1 MCIYQGR
8 GTLYYYVM
16 NIIHNKDIGTKQKAL
31 AINLDPKIYGS
42 FAEIGAGQEV
52 AANFFKA
59 GASSG
64 TIAKTMSAYDMT
76 FSDAIYGVQQV
87 KRYVSEH
94 RLISMLDHEYGLLI
108 ERLAEQRG
116 NNTTFF
122 AFSDTMSA
130 LNYTKTNEGHG
141 WMGVRFQLE
150 PNGQFNDVVLHVKL
164 LDNDTILQQ
173 QAVGIL
179 GVNLMYACFYYNEIP
194 PVFLLSLIDNLT
206 KDRIQIDM
214 IRFEGPCFTRVDN
227 RLMSL
232 HLVKYGFSD
241 AAVFGPDGK
250 NQQPSEVLY
259 KKHIVVI
266 RGRFRPIINV
276 HLDMLS
282 NGVKQF
288 MQEPDVDKDN
298 VMVITE
304 LTLQSL
310 KERDAD
316 ENADIDEKDFLDR
329 VDILC
334 SLGQTVL
341 ISNFHEYYKL
351 VAYLSKITKLKL
363 GVVLGYPNLEY
374 IFSEEH
380 YKDLPGGIL
389 ESFATLFS
397 RKVKLFVYPTLRDGV
412 IWNCLR
418 FYPPPHLI
426 DLYRY
431 LITNDKIEDIRHY
444 NESNLHVQTDIVLQL
459 IKQGVEGWEQYVPA
473 EVAAMIK
480 DRHLFGY
487 TTETK
492 VDTHIIE
499 KIDEAAVKPPKVV

>member
-1 MCIYQGR
+1 MS
-8 GTLYYYVM
+8 
-16 NIIHNKDIGTKQKAL
+16 IIHNKDIGTKQKAL
-31 AINLDPKIYGS
+31 AINLDPQIYGS
-42 FAEIGAGQEV
+42 FAEIGAGQDV

-64 TIAKTMSAYDMT
+64 TIAKTMSAYDMVV
-76 FSDAIYGVQQV
+76 SDAIYGAQKVR
-87 KRYVSEH
+87 RYVSEP
-94 RLISMLDHEYGLLI
+94 RLIAMLDHEYALLV
-108 ERLAEQRG
+108 ERLGGQRG
-116 NNTTFF
+116 DSTTFF
-122 AFSDTMSA
+122 AFSDTVSA
-130 LNYTKTNEGHG
+130 LNYHKTNEGHG

-150 PNGQFNDVVLHVKL
+150 PNGEFNDVVLHVKL
-164 LDNDTILQQ
+164 LDNDNNLQQ
-173 QAVGIL
+173 QVVGVL
-179 GVNLMYACFYYNEIP
+179 GVNLIYACFNYHENP
-194 PVFLLSLIDNLT
+194 PIFLLSLMDELSN
-206 KDRIQIDM
+206 DRIQIDM
-214 IRFEGPCFTRVDN
+214 IRFEGPNFNKVDN

-241 AAVFGPDGK
+241 AAVFGPDG
-250 NQQPSEVLY
+250 NNLQPDEALY
-259 KKHIVVI
+259 KKHIVVV

-276 HLDMLS
+276 HLDMLHT
-282 NGVKQF
+282 GVKQF
-288 MQEPDVDKDN
+288 MQEPDVDETN
-298 VMVITE
+298 VSVITE

-310 KERDAD
+310 KER
-316 ENADIDEKDFLDR
+316 NAELTAEIDEKDFLDR

-341 ISNFHEYYKL
+341 ISDFHEYYKL

-397 RKVKLFVYPTLRDGV
+397 RKVKLFIYPTLRDGV

-431 LITNDKIEDIRHY
+431 LIANNKIEDIHHY
-444 NESNLHVQTDIVLQL
+444 NENNLSVDTDKVLNL
-459 IKQGVEGWEQYVPA
+459 IKQGAEGWEEYVPV
-473 EVAAMIK
+473 EVATMIK
-480 DRHLFGY
+480 ERCLFGY
-487 TTETK
+487 AC
-492 VDTHIIE
+492 DTGIAKENTQTISE
-499 KIDEAAVKPPKVV
+499 DPDVVTDIA

>member
-1 MCIYQGR
+1 MS
-8 GTLYYYVM
+8 
-16 NIIHNKDIGTKQKAL
+16 IIHNKDIGTKQKAL

-42 FAEIGAGQEV
+42 FAEIGAGQDV

-76 FSDAIYGVQQV
+76 VSDAIYGALKV
-87 KRYVSEH
+87 KRYVSES
-94 RLISMLDHEYGLLI
+94 RLMAMLNHEYNLLI

-116 NNTTFF
+116 DNTTFF
-122 AFSDTMSA
+122 AFSDTVST
-130 LNYTKTNEGHG
+130 LNYHKTNEAHG

-150 PNGQFNDVVLHVKL
+150 PNGPFNDVILHVKL
-164 LDNDTILQQ
+164 LDTDNNLQQ
-173 QAVGIL
+173 QAVGVL
-179 GVNLMYACFYYNEIP
+179 GVNLLYACFYYHEVAP
-194 PVFLLSLIDNLT
+194 AFLLSLMDELSR
-206 KDRIQIDM
+206 DRIQIDM
-214 IRFEGPCFTRVDN
+214 IQFEGSNFEKVDN

-241 AAVFGPDGK
+241 AALFGPDGE
-250 NQQPSEVLY
+250 NEQPSEALY
-259 KKHIVVI
+259 KKHVVVI

-276 HLDMLS
+276 HLDML
-282 NGVKQF
+282 NTGVKQF
-288 MQEPDVDKDN
+288 MQEPDVDKKN
-298 VMVITE
+298 VVVITE

-310 KERDAD
+310 VERDA
-316 ENADIDEKDFLDR
+316 EPNTEIDEKDFLDR

-351 VAYLSKITKLKL
+351 VSYLSKITSLKL

-397 RKVKLFVYPTLRDGV
+397 RKVKLFIYPTLRNGV
-412 IWNCLR
+412 IMNCLR

-431 LITNDKIEDIRHY
+431 LIANNKIEDIRNY
-444 NESNLHVQTDIVLQL
+444 NENNLHVQTDIVLQL
-459 IKQGVEGWEQYVPA
+459 IKQGADGWEQFVPP
-473 EVAAMIK
+473 EVAKMIK
-480 DRHLFGY
+480 ERCLFGY
-487 TTETK
+487 PCAVDPANALEQPKENTT
-492 VDTHIIE
+492 
-499 KIDEAAVKPPKVV
+499 AQ

>member
-1 MCIYQGR
+1 MS
-8 GTLYYYVM
+8 TA
-16 NIIHNKDIGTKQKAL
+16 HNTDIGTKQKAL
-31 AINLDPKIYGS
+31 AVNLNPKIYGS
-42 FAEIGAGQEV
+42 FAEIGAGQDV

-64 TIAKTMSAYDMT
+64 TIAKTMSAYDMVV
-76 FSDAIYGVQQV
+76 SDAIYGALKVR
-87 KRYVSEH
+87 RYVSEP
-94 RLISMLDHEYGLLI
+94 RLMAMLDHEYSLLI
-108 ERLAEQRG
+108 ERLAVQRG
-116 NNTTFF
+116 DTTTFF
-122 AFSDTMSA
+122 AFSDTISA
-130 LNYTKTNEGHG
+130 LNYQKTNEGHG

-150 PNGQFNDVVLHVKL
+150 PNGEFNDVVLHVKL
-164 LDNDTILQQ
+164 LDNDNNLQQ
-173 QAVGIL
+173 QAVGVL
-179 GVNLMYACFYYNEIP
+179 GVNLMYACFYYHEIA
-194 PVFLLSLIDNLT
+194 PVFLLSLMDDLSR
-206 KDRIQIDM
+206 DRIQIDM
-214 IRFEGPCFTRVDN
+214 IRFEGPVFSKVDN

-241 AAVFGPDGK
+241 VAVFGPDGK

-276 HLDMLS
+276 HLDML
-282 NGVKQF
+282 NTGVKQF
-288 MQEPDVDKDN
+288 MQEPDVDKEN
-298 VMVITE
+298 VMVVTE

-310 KERDAD
+310 KERDAAESD
-316 ENADIDEKDFLDR
+316 EIDEKDFLDR

-380 YKDLPGGIL
+380 YQDLPGGIL

-397 RKVKLFVYPTLRDGV
+397 RKVKLFIYPTLRDGV

-418 FYPPPHLI
+418 FHPPPHLI

-431 LITNDKIEDIRHY
+431 LIANNKIEDIRHY
-444 NESNLHVQTDIVLQL
+444 NENNLNVQTDKVLQL
-459 IKQGVEGWEQYVPA
+459 IKQGAEGWEEYVPP
-473 EVAAMIK
+473 EVATMIK
-480 DRHLFGY
+480 DRCLFGY
-487 TTETK
+487 SCETK
-492 VDTHIIE
+492 PSKEGI
-499 KIDEAAVKPPKVV
+499 A

>member
-1 MCIYQGR
+1 MS
-8 GTLYYYVM
+8 T
-16 NIIHNKDIGTKQKAL
+16 IHNTNIGTKQKAL
-31 AINLDPKIYGS
+31 AINLDPEIYGS
-42 FAEIGAGQEV
+42 FAEIGAGQDV

-59 GASSG
+59 GGSSG
-64 TIAKTMSAYDMT
+64 TIAKTMSAYDMI
-76 FSDAIYGVQQV
+76 FSDAIYGAQQGR
-87 KRYVSEH
+87 RYVSEP
-94 RLISMLDHEYGLLI
+94 RLISMLDREYGLLI
-108 ERLAEQRG
+108 ERLAVQRG
-116 NNTTFF
+116 DTTTFF
-122 AFSDTMSA
+122 AFSDTVSA
-130 LNYTKTNEGHG
+130 LNYQKTNEGHG

-150 PNGQFNDVVLHVKL
+150 PNGMFNDVVLHVKL
-164 LDNDTILQQ
+164 LDNDNNLQQ

-179 GVNLMYACFYYNEIP
+179 GVNLIYACFYYHENP
-194 PVFLLSLIDNLT
+194 PVFLLSLMDELS
-206 KDRIQIDM
+206 KDRLQIDM
-214 IRFEGPCFTRVDN
+214 IRFEGPNFTKVDN

-250 NQQPSEVLY
+250 NMQPSEILY

-276 HLDMLS
+276 HLDML
-282 NGVKQF
+282 NTGVKQF
-288 MQEPDVDKDN
+288 MQESDVDKAN

-304 LTLQSL
+304 LTLQAL
-310 KERDAD
+310 KERDAA
-316 ENADIDEKDFLDR
+316 ESAEIDEKDFLDR

-380 YKDLPGGIL
+380 YHDLPGGIL

-397 RKVKLFVYPTLRDGV
+397 RKVKLFIYPTLRDGV

-431 LITNDKIEDIRHY
+431 LIANNKIEDIRHY
-444 NESNLHVQTDIVLQL
+444 NENNLHVQTDKVLQL
-459 IKQGVEGWEQYVPA
+459 IKQGVDGWEEYVPA
-473 EVAAMIK
+473 EVATMIK
-480 DRHLFGY
+480 DRHLFGFSNE
-487 TTETK
+487 TETAK
-492 VDTHIIE
+492 DNTTTKSNDPE
-499 KIDEAAVKPPKVV
+499 TKLDAV

>member
-1 MCIYQGR
+1 
-8 GTLYYYVM
+8 M
-16 NIIHNKDIGTKQKAL
+16 NVIHNKEIGTKQKAL

-42 FAEIGAGQEV
+42 FAEIGAGQDV

-64 TIAKTMSAYDMT
+64 TIAKTMSAYDMV
-76 FSDAIYGVQQV
+76 FSDAIYGAQQSR
-87 KRYVSEH
+87 RYVSEP
-94 RLISMLDHEYGLLI
+94 RLISMLEHEYGLLI
-108 ERLAEQRG
+108 ERLTSQRG
-116 NNTTFF
+116 DKTTFF
-122 AFSDTMSA
+122 AFSNTMSA
-130 LNYTKTNEGHG
+130 LNYHKTNDGHG

-150 PNGQFNDVVLHVKL
+150 PNGPFNDVVLHVKL
-164 LDNDTILQQ
+164 LDNDNVLQQ

-179 GVNLMYACFYYNEIP
+179 GVNLIYACFYYPEIP
-194 PVFLLSLIDNLT
+194 PVFLLSLMDNLSR
-206 KDRIQIDM
+206 DAIQIDM
-214 IRFEGPCFTRVDN
+214 IRFEGPNFTKVDN

-241 AAVFGPDGK
+241 AALFGPDGK

-276 HLDMLS
+276 HLDML
-282 NGVKQF
+282 NTGVKQF
-288 MQEPDVDKDN
+288 VAEPDVDRKN
-298 VMVITE
+298 LVVIAE
-304 LTLQSL
+304 LTLQAL
-310 KERDAD
+310 KER
-316 ENADIDEKDFLDR
+316 NAGESAEIDEKDFLER

-351 VAYLSKITKLKL
+351 VAYLSGITKLKI
-363 GVVLGYPNLEY
+363 GMVLGYPNLEY
-374 IFSEEH
+374 IFTEEH
-380 YKDLPGGIL
+380 YNNLPGGIL

-397 RKVKLFVYPTLRDGV
+397 RKVKLFIYPTLRDGV

-431 LITNDKIEDIRHY
+431 LIANNKIEDIRHY
-444 NESNLHVQTDIVLQL
+444 NESNLHVQTDKVLNM
-459 IKQGVEGWEQYVPA
+459 IKQNEEGWEQYVPA
-473 EVAAMIK
+473 DVAAMIK
-480 DRHLFGY
+480 ERCLFGFSCVNDDV
-487 TTETK
+487 TSRTE
-492 VDTHIIE
+492 
-499 KIDEAAVKPPKVV
+499 

>member
-1 MCIYQGR
+1 
-8 GTLYYYVM
+8 M
-16 NIIHNKDIGTKQKAL
+16 NTIHNTTIGTKQKAL
-31 AINLDPKIYGS
+31 AVNLDPLIYGS
-42 FAEIGAGQEV
+42 FAEIGAGQDV

-87 KRYVSEH
+87 RRYVSEQ

-108 ERLAEQRG
+108 ERLDTQRG
-116 NNTTFF
+116 DSTTFF
-122 AFSDTMSA
+122 AFSDTVSA
-130 LNYTKTNEGHG
+130 LNYHRTNDGHG

-150 PNGQFNDVVLHVKL
+150 PNGAFNDVVLHVRL
-164 LDNDTILQQ
+164 LDNDNNLQQ

-179 GVNLMYACFYYNEIP
+179 GVNLIYACFYYYQNA
-194 PVFLLSLIDNLT
+194 PVFLLSLMDDLA

-214 IRFEGPCFTRVDN
+214 IRFEGPNFTKVDN

-250 NQQPSEVLY
+250 NQQPSEALY

-276 HLDMLS
+276 HLDMLN

-288 MQEPDVDKDN
+288 MQEPDVDKTN

-310 KERDAD
+310 KER
-316 ENADIDEKDFLDR
+316 NADQTAEIDEKDFLDR

-341 ISNFHEYYKL
+341 ISDFHEYYKL

-380 YKDLPGGIL
+380 YHDLPGGIL

-397 RKVKLFVYPTLRDGV
+397 RKVKLFIYPTLREGV

-431 LITNDKIEDIRHY
+431 LIANNKIEDIRHY

-459 IKQGVEGWEQYVPA
+459 IKQGVPGWEQYVPT
-473 EVAAMIK
+473 EVAAIIK
-480 DRHLFGY
+480 DRCLFGY
-487 TTETK
+487 HCETEPAKEDVTSSGDTPGAVLDK
-492 VDTHIIE
+492 V
-499 KIDEAAVKPPKVV
+499 

>member
-1 MCIYQGR
+1 
-8 GTLYYYVM
+8 M
-16 NIIHNKDIGTKQKAL
+16 NAVHNKDIGTKQKAL

-42 FAEIGAGQEV
+42 FAEIGAGQDV

-76 FSDAIYGVQQV
+76 FSDAIYGVQQIR
-87 KRYVSEH
+87 RYVSEN
-94 RLISMLDHEYGLLI
+94 RLISMLEHEYGLLI
-108 ERLAEQRG
+108 ERLAAQRG
-116 NNTTFF
+116 DTTTFF

-130 LNYTKTNEGHG
+130 LNYLKTNDGHG

-150 PNGQFNDVVLHVKL
+150 PNGMYNNVVLHVKL
-164 LDNDTILQQ
+164 LDNDNNLQQ

-179 GVNLMYACFYYNEIP
+179 GVNLMYACFYYNEVP
-194 PVFLLSLIDNLT
+194 PVFLFSLMDNLS
-206 KDRIQIDM
+206 KGRIQIDM
-214 IRFEGPCFTRVDN
+214 IRFEGPNFIRVDN

-250 NQQPSEVLY
+250 NLQPSEVLY

-288 MQEPDVDKDN
+288 LQEPDVDKGN
-298 VMVITE
+298 IVVISE

-310 KERDAD
+310 KER
-316 ENADIDEKDFLDR
+316 NADQSAEIDEKDFLDR

-341 ISNFHEYYKL
+341 ISDFHEYYKL
-351 VAYLSKITKLKL
+351 VAYLSKITPLKM

-374 IFSEEH
+374 IFSEVH
-380 YKDLPGGIL
+380 YQDLPGGIL

-397 RKVKLFVYPTLRDGV
+397 RKVKLFIYPTLREGV
-412 IWNCLR
+412 IWNCLK
-418 FYPPPHLI
+418 FYPPPHLM

-431 LITNDKIEDIRHY
+431 LIANNKIEDIRHY
-444 NESNLHVQTDIVLQL
+444 NENNLSVQTDIVLQL
-459 IKQGVEGWEQYVPA
+459 IKQGAEGWEQYVPA
-473 EVAAMIK
+473 EVATIIK
-480 DRHLFGY
+480 DRCLFGY
-487 TTETK
+487 VCEVEPGK
-492 VDTHIIE
+492 DV
-499 KIDEAAVKPPKVV
+499 APL

>member
-1 MCIYQGR
+1 
-8 GTLYYYVM
+8 M
-16 NIIHNKDIGTKQKAL
+16 NTIHNTDIGTKQKAL

-87 KRYVSEH
+87 RRYVSEQ

-108 ERLAEQRG
+108 ERLAVQRG
-116 NNTTFF
+116 DTTTFF
-122 AFSDTMSA
+122 AFSDTVSA
-130 LNYTKTNEGHG
+130 LNYHKTNEGHG
-141 WMGVRFQLE
+141 WMGVRFQLT
-150 PNGQFNDVVLHVKL
+150 PKGAFNDVVLHVKL
-164 LDNDTILQQ
+164 LDNDNNLQQ
-173 QAVGIL
+173 QAVGTL
-179 GVNLMYACFYYNEIP
+179 GVNLMYACFYYYEVP
-194 PVFLLSLIDNLT
+194 PVFLLSLMDGLS

-214 IRFEGPCFTRVDN
+214 IRFEGPDFSKVDN

-250 NQQPSEVLY
+250 NLQPSEVLH
-259 KKHIVVI
+259 KKHVVVI

-276 HLDMLS
+276 HLDML
-282 NGVKQF
+282 NTGLEQF
-288 MQEPDVDKDN
+288 KQEPDVDPNN
-298 VMVITE
+298 VIVITE

-316 ENADIDEKDFLDR
+316 ENAEIDEKDFLDR

-351 VAYLSKITKLKL
+351 VAYMSKITKLKL

-389 ESFATLFS
+389 ESLATLFS

-412 IWNCLR
+412 ILNCLK
-418 FYPPPHLI
+418 FNPPGNLI

-431 LITNDKIEDIRHY
+431 LIANNKIEDIRHY
-444 NESNLHVQTDIVLQL
+444 NEKNLHVQTDRVLQM
-459 IKQGVEGWEQYVPA
+459 IKQGEAGWEEYVPA

-480 DRHLFGY
+480 ERCLFGY
-487 TTETK
+487 ACETIPHKEDITTTGDDPGVLLDK
-492 VDTHIIE
+492 
-499 KIDEAAVKPPKVV
+499 A

>member
-1 MCIYQGR
+1 MS
-8 GTLYYYVM
+8 
-16 NIIHNKDIGTKQKAL
+16 IIHNKDIGTKQKAL

-42 FAEIGAGQEV
+42 FAEIGAGQDV

-76 FSDAIYGVQQV
+76 VSDAIYGALKV
-87 KRYVSEH
+87 KRYVSES
-94 RLISMLDHEYGLLI
+94 RLMAMLNHEYNLLI
-108 ERLAEQRG
+108 ERLAEQRSD
-116 NNTTFF
+116 NTTFF
-122 AFSDTMSA
+122 AFSDTVST
-130 LNYTKTNEGHG
+130 LNYHKTNEAHG

-150 PNGQFNDVVLHVKL
+150 PNGPFNDVILHVKL
-164 LDNDTILQQ
+164 LDTDNNLQQ
-173 QAVGIL
+173 QAVGVL
-179 GVNLMYACFYYNEIP
+179 GVNLLYACFYYHEVAP
-194 PVFLLSLIDNLT
+194 AFLLSLMDELSR
-206 KDRIQIDM
+206 DRIQIDM
-214 IRFEGPCFTRVDN
+214 IQFEGPNFEKVDN

-241 AAVFGPDGK
+241 AALFGPDGE
-250 NQQPSEVLY
+250 NEQPSEALY
-259 KKHIVVI
+259 KKHVVVI

-276 HLDMLS
+276 HLDML
-282 NGVKQF
+282 NTGVKQF
-288 MQEPDVDKDN
+288 MQEPDVDKKN
-298 VMVITE
+298 VVVITE

-310 KERDAD
+310 VERDA
-316 ENADIDEKDFLDR
+316 EPNTEIDEKDFLDR

-351 VAYLSKITKLKL
+351 VSYLSKITSLKL

-397 RKVKLFVYPTLRDGV
+397 RKVKLFIYPTLRNGV
-412 IWNCLR
+412 IMNCLR

-431 LITNDKIEDIRHY
+431 LIANNKIEDIRNY
-444 NESNLHVQTDIVLQL
+444 NENNLHVQTDIVLQL
-459 IKQGVEGWEQYVPA
+459 IKQGADGWEQFVPP
-473 EVAAMIK
+473 EVAKMIK
-480 DRHLFGY
+480 ERCLFGY
-487 TTETK
+487 PCAVDPANALEQPKENTT
-492 VDTHIIE
+492 
-499 KIDEAAVKPPKVV
+499 AQ

>member
-1 MCIYQGR
+1 MTPIQN
-8 GTLYYYVM
+8 T
-16 NIIHNKDIGTKQKAL
+16 DIGTKQKAL
-31 AINLDPKIYGS
+31 AINLDPQIYGS
-42 FAEIGAGQEV
+42 FAEIGAGQDV

-59 GASSG
+59 GAAAG
-64 TIAKTMSAYDMT
+64 TVAKTMSAYDMT
-76 FSDAIYGVQQV
+76 FSDAIYGVQQTR
-87 KRYVSEH
+87 RYVSEP
-94 RLISMLDHEYGLLI
+94 RLIAMLEREYGLLI

-116 NNTTFF
+116 STTTFF

-130 LNYTKTNEGHG
+130 LNYHKTNDSHG

-150 PNGQFNDVVLHVKL
+150 PNGEYNDVVIHVKM
-164 LDNDTILQQ
+164 LDNDNNLQQ

-179 GVNLMYACFYYNEIP
+179 GVNLIYACFYYHDNP
-194 PVFLLSLIDNLT
+194 PLFLLSLMDELS
-206 KDRIQIDM
+206 KDRLQIDM
-214 IRFEGPCFTRVDN
+214 IRFEGPNFTKVDN

-282 NGVKQF
+282 TGVKQF
-288 MQEPDVDKDN
+288 MQEPDVDPKN
-298 VMVITE
+298 VVVITE
-304 LTLQSL
+304 HTLQSL
-310 KERDAD
+310 KERNAD
-316 ENADIDEKDFLDR
+316 ESAEIDEKDFLDR

-351 VAYLSKITKLKL
+351 VSYLSKITILKL

-380 YKDLPGGIL
+380 YKELPGGIL

-397 RKVKLFVYPTLRDGV
+397 RKVKLFIYPTLRDGV

-418 FYPPPHLI
+418 FNPPAHLI

-431 LITNDKIEDIRHY
+431 LIANNKIEDIHHY

-473 EVAAMIK
+473 DVAAMIK
-480 DRHLFGY
+480 ERKLFGY
-487 TTETK
+487 TFNADASKEQVLTASSE
-492 VDTHIIE
+492 DNDI
-499 KIDEAAVKPPKVV
+499 